1 MVIMYLTRV
10 LQPYVCCLGNPVAGN
25 PTQFV
30 MYRAAR
36 ACGVD
41 WRFFTSQVEVDQ
53 FEIAFRGVQALGLS
67 GVALFDPFQ
76 SEAMSLL
83 DSATESAICLG
94 RANVAR
100 LDGSSWLGD
109 NTLGIGIIN
118 CIEPLIEDSRT
129 AISSE
134 RADQKIDRPS
144 TILVVGDTKIANA
157 MRLASPEFANRI
169 VVVREGIGDQP
180 KQIEIEGKNSNEVND
195 SLELAS
201 LEEFSQSGSSV
212 GCLVLASVPNAAISR
227 QIAGLLWSKSA
238 NSLVLSSASEKQ
250 LRLWRDSLKVHNV
263 NHVEPVEW
271 MAHQAAA
278 DFHFWTGVNPAI
290 DLIRDSLEEYMQW

>member
-1 MVIMYLTRV
+1 MNLTRV
-10 LQPYVCCLGNPVAGN
+10 LQPYVCCLGNPIAGN

-41 WRFFTSQVEVDQ
+41 WRFFTSQVETDQ

-76 SEAMSLL
+76 SVAMPLL
-83 DSATESAICLG
+83 DSVTESAMCLG

-118 CIEPLIEDSRT
+118 CIEPLLETSRT
-129 AISSE
+129 SLSSE
-134 RADQKIDRPS
+134 SVDQGRDRQS
-144 TILVVGDTKIANA
+144 TILVVGDAKVANA
-157 MRLASPEFANRI
+157 MRLASPALAKRII
-169 VVVREGIGDQP
+169 VVRDGIGDQP
-180 KQIEIEGKNSNEVND
+180 KPLELEGKNPQEVND
-195 SLELAS
+195 LLEWAS
-201 LEEFSQSGSSV
+201 LEEFSQSGSRVS
-212 GCLVLASVPNAAISR
+212 CLVLASAPNATVSR
-227 QIAGLLWSKSA
+227 QIAGLSWSKSA
-238 NSLVLSSASEKQ
+238 NCLILASASEKQ
-250 LRLWRDSLKVHNV
+250 LRPWRDSMKVHNM
-263 NHVEPVEW
+263 NHVDPVEL

-278 DFHFWTGVNPAI
+278 DFNFWTGVNPAI

>member
-1 MVIMYLTRV
+1 MNLTRV
-10 LQPYVCCLGNPVAGN
+10 LQPYVCCLGNPIAGN

-41 WRFFTSQVEVDQ
+41 WRFFTSQVETDQ

-76 SEAMSLL
+76 SVAMSLL
-83 DSATESAICLG
+83 DSVTESAMCLG

-109 NTLGIGIIN
+109 NTLGTGIIN
-118 CIEPLIEDSRT
+118 CIEPLLEASRNS
-129 AISSE
+129 ISSE
-134 RADQKIDRPS
+134 SGDQERDRQS
-144 TILVVGDTKIANA
+144 TILVVGDTEIANA
-157 MRLASPEFANRI
+157 MRLASPELAKRI

-180 KQIEIEGKNSNEVND
+180 KQFELEGKNPNEVKD

-201 LEEFSQSGSSV
+201 LDEFSRSGLRV
-212 GCLVLASVPNAAISR
+212 GCVIVASVPNATVSR
-227 QIAGLLWSKSA
+227 QIAGLSWSKSA
-238 NSLVLSSASEKQ
+238 NCLVLASASEKQ
-250 LRLWRDSLKVHNV
+250 LQPWRDSMKVHHM
-263 NHVEPVEW
+263 NHIDPLEL

-278 DFHFWTGVNPAI
+278 DFHFWTGVSPAI

>member
-1 MVIMYLTRV
+1 MNLARV
-10 LQPYVCCLGNPVAGN
+10 LQPYVCCLGNPIAGN

-41 WRFFTSQVEVDQ
+41 WRFFTSQVETDQ

-76 SEAMSLL
+76 SVAMSLL
-83 DSATESAICLG
+83 DSVTESAMCLG

-100 LDGSSWLGD
+100 LDGSSWLGE
-109 NTLGIGIIN
+109 NTLGTGIIN
-118 CIEPLIEDSRT
+118 CIEPLLEASRNS
-129 AISSE
+129 ISSE
-134 RADQKIDRPS
+134 SGDQERDRQS

-157 MRLASPEFANRI
+157 MRLASPELAKRI

-180 KQIEIEGKNSNEVND
+180 KQFELEGKNPNEVKD

-201 LEEFSQSGSSV
+201 LDEFSRSGLRV
-212 GCLVLASVPNAAISR
+212 GCVIVASVPNATVSR
-227 QIAGLLWSKSA
+227 QIAGLSWSKSA
-238 NSLVLSSASEKQ
+238 NCLVLASASEKQ
-250 LRLWRDSLKVHNV
+250 LRPWRDSMKVHNM
-263 NHVEPVEW
+263 NHIDPLEL

-278 DFHFWTGVNPAI
+278 DFHFWTGVSPAI

>member
-1 MVIMYLTRV
+1 MNLSRV

-67 GVALFDPFQ
+67 GVALLDPFQ
-76 SEAMSLL
+76 SEAMPLL
-83 DSATESAICLG
+83 DSVTESAMCLG
-94 RANVAR
+94 RVNVAR
-100 LDGSSWLGD
+100 LDGNSWLGD
-109 NTLGIGIIN
+109 NTLGTGIIN
-118 CIEPLIEDSRT
+118 CIEPLLEASRT
-129 AISSE
+129 SISSE
-134 RADQKIDRPS
+134 RTDQEGDRQS

-157 MRLASPEFANRI
+157 MRLANPRLAKRI
-169 VVVREGIGDQP
+169 VVVHEGIEDQP
-180 KQIEIEGKNSNEVND
+180 KQFEREGKNPNEAKD
-195 SLELAS
+195 LLELAS
-201 LEEFSQSGSSV
+201 LEEFSQSGSTV
-212 GCLVLASVPNAAISR
+212 NCLVLASVPNAAISR
-227 QIAGLLWSKSA
+227 QIAGLSWTKSA
-238 NSLVLSSASEKQ
+238 NCLVLASASEKQ
-250 LRLWRDSLKVHNV
+250 LRLWRDSVKVHNV
-263 NHVEPVEW
+263 NHVDPVEL

-278 DFHFWTGVNPAI
+278 DFNFWTGVNPAI

>member
-1 MVIMYLTRV
+1 MNLSRV

-76 SEAMSLL
+76 SEAMPLL
-83 DSATESAICLG
+83 DSVTESAMCLG
-94 RANVAR
+94 RVNVAR
-100 LDGSSWLGD
+100 LDGNSWLGD
-109 NTLGIGIIN
+109 NTLGTGIIN
-118 CIEPLIEDSRT
+118 CIEPLLEASRT
-129 AISSE
+129 SISSE
-134 RADQKIDRPS
+134 RTDQEGDRQS

-157 MRLASPEFANRI
+157 MRLANPRLAKRS
-169 VVVREGIGDQP
+169 VVVHEGIGDQP
-180 KQIEIEGKNSNEVND
+180 KQFEREGKIPNEVKD
-195 SLELAS
+195 LLELAS
-201 LEEFSQSGSSV
+201 LEEFSQSGSTV
-212 GCLVLASVPNAAISR
+212 NCLVLASVPNAAISR
-227 QIAGLLWSKSA
+227 QIAGLSWSKSA
-238 NSLVLSSASEKQ
+238 SCLVLASASEKQ
-250 LRLWRDSLKVHNV
+250 LRLWRDSVKVHNV
-263 NHVEPVEW
+263 NHVDPVEL

-278 DFHFWTGVNPAI
+278 DFNFWTGVNPAI

>member
-1 MVIMYLTRV
+1 MNLSRV

-76 SEAMSLL
+76 SEAMPLL
-83 DSATESAICLG
+83 DSVTESAMCLG
-94 RANVAR
+94 RVNVAR
-100 LDGSSWLGD
+100 LDGNSWLGD
-109 NTLGIGIIN
+109 NTLGTGIIN
-118 CIEPLIEDSRT
+118 CIEPLLEASRT
-129 AISSE
+129 SISSE
-134 RADQKIDRPS
+134 RTDQEGDRQS

-157 MRLASPEFANRI
+157 MRLANPRLAKRI
-169 VVVREGIGDQP
+169 VVVHEGIGDQP
-180 KQIEIEGKNSNEVND
+180 KQFEREGRNPNEAKD
-195 SLELAS
+195 LLELAS
-201 LEEFSQSGSSV
+201 LEEFSQSGSTV
-212 GCLVLASVPNAAISR
+212 NCLVLASVPNAAISR
-227 QIAGLLWSKSA
+227 QIAGLSWSKSA
-238 NSLVLSSASEKQ
+238 NCLVLASASEKQ
-250 LRLWRDSLKVHNV
+250 LRLWRDSVKVHNV
-263 NHVEPVEW
+263 NHVDPVEL

-278 DFHFWTGVNPAI
+278 DFNFWTGVNPAI

>member
-1 MVIMYLTRV
+1 MNLSRV

-67 GVALFDPFQ
+67 GVALLDPFQ
-76 SEAMSLL
+76 SEAMPLL
-83 DSATESAICLG
+83 DSVTESAMCLG
-94 RANVAR
+94 RVNVAR

-109 NTLGIGIIN
+109 NTLGTGIIN
-118 CIEPLIEDSRT
+118 CIEPLLEASRT
-129 AISSE
+129 SISSE
-134 RADQKIDRPS
+134 RTDQEGDRQS

-157 MRLASPEFANRI
+157 MRLANPRLAKRI
-169 VVVREGIGDQP
+169 VVVHEGIGDQP
-180 KQIEIEGKNSNEVND
+180 KQFEREGRNPNEVKD
-195 SLELAS
+195 LLELAS
-201 LEEFSQSGSSV
+201 LEEFSQSGSTV
-212 GCLVLASVPNAAISR
+212 NCLVLASVPNAAISR
-227 QIAGLLWSKSA
+227 QIAGLSWSKSA
-238 NSLVLSSASEKQ
+238 SCLVLASASEKQ
-250 LRLWRDSLKVHNV
+250 LRLWRDSVKVHNV
-263 NHVEPVEW
+263 NHVDPVEL

-278 DFHFWTGVNPAI
+278 DFNFWTGVNPAI